1 MQTPKT
7 PIRINDIRAILP
19 HRYPFLLVDRIIEI
33 ADKRIVGLKNI
44 TVNEPF
50 FVGHF
55 PQAPLMPGVLQA
67 EALAQTAGLYLP
79 LMEPEALKEGG
90 ERMGVFSKLDKC
102 TFEKPVT
109 PGDQLRM
116 EVTITNIERD
126 AKGGPKRVAAH
137 GEITVDGKVTCR
149 CDLEFA
155 FIPAKLAMR

>member
-1 MQTPKT
+1 MATPKT

-19 HRYPFLLVDRIIEI
+19 HRYPFLLVDRVIELEEN
-33 ADKRIVGLKNI
+33 KIVALKNI

-50 FVGHF
+50 FPGHF
-55 PQAPLMPGVLQA
+55 PDAPLMPGVLQC

-79 LMEPEALKEGG
+79 LMEPESLSQGG
-90 ERMGVFSKLDKC
+90 GKMGVFSKLDKC

-109 PGDQLRM
+109 PGDQLRL

-137 GEITVDGKVTCR
+137 GEAMVDGKVTCR